1 MLEEY
6 RTVEKLSTGRSSG
19 NVCWDCGRFVFGCRG
34 CCGFSLVVEPKPKLL
49 ETVEKLST
57 GRNSMQPIPQEI
69 RTLIERCEVNE
80 VRFDNDDM
88 STALTYAEA
97 LRIENKRLCEALKRA
112 RELARKDCLSMREFA
127 REIGVTPTQLSAWTD
142 EIPNREP
149 DFKD

>member
-1 MLEEY
+1 MTISEP
-6 RTVEKLSTGRSSG
+6 VE
-19 NVCWDCGRFVFGCRG
+19 N
-34 CCGFSLVVEPKPKLL
+34 
-49 ETVEKLST
+49 LST

-97 LRIENKRLCEALKRA
+97 LRIENKRLSEALKRA
-112 RELARKDCLSMREFA
+112 RELARKNCLSMREFA

>member
-1 MLEEY
+1 MV
-6 RTVEKLSTGRSSG
+6 TVSSG
-19 NVCWDCGRFVFGCRG
+19 EHKMTCPEVGSDM
-34 CCGFSLVVEPKPKLL
+34 E
-49 ETVEKLST
+49 
-57 GRNSMQPIPQEI
+57 PIPQEI
-69 RTLIERCEVNE
+69 PQAIEILIKRCEVNE

>member
-1 MLEEY
+1 MASSNSGFANSRAACSRSKVSGSHKILT
-6 RTVEKLSTGRSSG
+6 TVRAMTISEP
-19 NVCWDCGRFVFGCRG
+19 
-34 CCGFSLVVEPKPKLL
+34 VEN
-49 ETVEKLST
+49 LST